1 LNLLNIKNGQA
12 NIAVIQDFLTTA
24 FLLSSKSN
32 FFDRKSV
39 CSILSMATRCEEH
52 IDLPLPAILFPVPLW
67 TGKQIISMIFNPN
80 RQNKP
85 LKITLSIKEKRY
97 QGKHKALHFD
107 SNDGYV
113 SFRNGI
119 LLSGQL
125 GKSSL
130 GGSKSGLIYRLLK
143 EYSSFVCSK
152 VLVRFSRLSSR
163 LIELMGMTFGISDVT
178 PSIEAK
184 HFIGKLFKSKNE
196 EASKIIND
204 FMELEKSS
212 KKSQRIFLED
222 KLKSVLNASRDEA
235 GKFLTSSLNLT
246 NKALIMAQSG
256 AKGSVLNICQM
267 VSTLGQQIVNG
278 KRVQNGFIGRTLP
291 HFKHEDLMP
300 ESRGF
305 VFNSFY
311 TGLLPTEFFFH
322 TMAGREGLIDTAVKT
337 ADTGYMQRK
346 LVKVMEDLVVE
357 YDFSVRSSEGKLVQF
372 LYGDDAFDP
381 LVAETE
387 EFPVDLKEYQDIFSE
402 TDLKQ
407 IESSDKF
414 QQIQE
419 MLNKKV
425 LENRDIFQELK
436 EDETLWVQN
445 MVKTIEENLFNPLL
459 KIYPKFCRSNLKL
472 NTQLIKI
479 FLILSQKKLEER
491 EINEIFKSIQRKMM
505 SVYVHPGE
513 AVGALTAQSLGEPC
527 TQMTL
532 KTFHFAGVASMNV
545 TLGVPRIKEIMNA
558 AENITTPIIE
568 VALKQKE
575 VKLAKMVKNQ
585 INCVKLVDILKFA
598 EEVANGQSIYL
609 RLVLDQE
616 LMKRCFINTN
626 AFHLRTCLLQ
636 AKLKLKPK
644 HIDVEN
650 NFELRVQSPI
660 IGKTES
666 FFYLKNLLKK
676 MQSIPVY
683 GVPTIVR
690 SVLNETDSG
699 IKLYAEGTGIKEVF
713 GIPEVDFTKTKTNH
727 IREILTVLGVEAA
740 RSCIISQIQYT
751 IGIYGIKVDP
761 RHVALMADVMCFTG
775 KLVGLN
781 RYGIVKMKNS
791 PLMLASFEK
800 TGEILFDSAFFGA
813 SDGLKG
819 VTEKILFG
827 KPVELGTGK
836 FEVRLDCSA

>member
-1 LNLLNIKNGQA
+1 M
-12 NIAVIQDFLTTA
+12 
-24 FLLSSKSN
+24 
-32 FFDRKSV
+32 
-39 CSILSMATRCEEH
+39 SMATRCEEH
-52 IDLPLPAILFPVPLW
+52 IDLPLPAIIFPVPLW

-80 RQNKP
+80 RVNTP
-85 LKITLSIKEKRY
+85 LKFTLNIKEKRY
-97 QGKHKALHFD
+97 QAKNKALHFD
-107 SNDGYV
+107 ANDGYV
-113 SFRNGI
+113 SFRNGR

-184 HFIGKLFKSKNE
+184 HFIGELFKSKNQ
-196 EASKIIND
+196 EAATIIQD
-204 FMELEKSS
+204 FLELEKTS
-212 KKSQRIFLED
+212 KKSQRVFLED

-381 LVAETE
+381 LVAESE
-387 EFPVDLKEYQDIFSE
+387 EFPVDLKEYQDEFDE
-402 TDLKQ
+402 DGMKNV
-407 IESSDKF
+407 ESSDEYKM
-414 QQIQE
+414 IRGIIE
-419 MLNKKV
+419 KEDI
-425 LENRDIFQELK
+425 LENRDIFAELK
-436 EDETLWVQN
+436 EQKEIWIQKMVQ
-445 MVKTIEENLFNPLL
+445 TIEDFFFTPLL
-459 KIYPKFCRSNLKL
+459 TIYPKFCRSNLKL

-479 FLILSQKKLEER
+479 YLTLSLKETPLSRIQT
-491 EINEIFKSIQRKMM
+491 IFTSIQKKMM

-568 VALKQKE
+568 VALKQKD
-575 VKLAKMVKNQ
+575 VKLAKMIKNQ

-598 EEVANGQSIYL
+598 EEVVNGQSVYL

-626 AFHLRTCLLQ
+626 AVHVQKCLLQ

-644 HIDVEN
+644 HVDVEN
-650 NFELRVQSPI
+650 SFELRIQSPI
-660 IGKTES
+660 LGKTES

-683 GVPTIVR
+683 GVPTITR

-727 IREILTVLGVEAA
+727 IREILSVLGVEAA

-813 SDGLKG
+813 ADGLKG

-827 KPVELGTGK
+827 TPVGLGTGK
-836 FEVRLDCSA
+836 FEVRLDCQA